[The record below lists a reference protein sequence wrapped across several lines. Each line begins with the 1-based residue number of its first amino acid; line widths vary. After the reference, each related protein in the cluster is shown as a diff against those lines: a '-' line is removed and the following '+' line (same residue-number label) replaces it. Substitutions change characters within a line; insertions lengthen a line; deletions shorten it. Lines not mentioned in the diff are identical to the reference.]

1 MPSPDLQPAFLVRP
15 SLAPTESIRS
25 LIHRLAVQN
34 KLPLRMLGEPGRLGE
49 ATQVA
54 CELASKADWDPCD
67 LVQRAASTSESDPSD
82 TFVRIGTAML
92 GKRCIVGLQRR
103 ICPLCM
109 VSTTWTPIDWEIR
122 QNDACHIHQ
131 CILADKC
138 SACGAGVAWLSH
150 QHACDRCGLAWSNFD
165 ARPASPS
172 SSMFA
177 KWTHS
182 SVVRALR
189 GIQQDGR
196 SKSNGVRVRLEKLLL
211 MLEVLRCEVLRQ
223 WLTPKLWADFGHVW
237 SIQLLKDSDYR
248 SWLWSEMFLHA
259 AKDPMTLEKA
269 LRPMGSALMTSAYFN
284 GFASSAP
291 VPSFIL
297 TALKKLGEDKLLH
310 RLASR
315 PVFDVRRHGIYG
327 VFQAPEPLL
336 SPPRHR
342 DDKGWD
348 DEDGQQSEL
357 DRFLEVC

>member
-1 MPSPDLQPAFLVRP
+1 MPIPDLQPAFLIRP

-34 KLPLRMLGEPGRLGE
+34 KLPMRMLGDPGRLGE
-49 ATQVA
+49 ATQIA
-54 CELASKADWDPCD
+54 CELASKADWDPRD
-67 LVQRAASTSESDPSD
+67 LIQRAASISESDPSD
-82 TFVRIGTAML
+82 TVVRIGTAML

-131 CILADKC
+131 CMLADKC
-138 SACGAGVAWLSH
+138 SACGASVAWLSH
-150 QHACDRCGLAWSNFD
+150 QHACDRCGLAWSHFET
-165 ARPASPS
+165 RPASS
-172 SSMFA
+172 SSAMFA

-189 GIQQDGR
+189 GIQHDGR
-196 SKSNGVRVRLEKLLL
+196 SKNNGVRVRLEKLLL

-223 WLTPKLWADFGHVW
+223 WLSPKLWVEFGLAW
-237 SIQLLKDSDYR
+237 SIQLLKDPDYR

-259 AKDPMTLEKA
+259 AKDPMTLAKA
-269 LRPMGSALMTSAYFN
+269 LRPTGSALTISNYFN
-284 GFASSAP
+284 GFTSAAP
-291 VPSFIL
+291 VPDFIL
-297 TALKKLGEDKLLH
+297 TSLKKLGEQELLR
-310 RLASR
+310 RLSSR
-315 PVFDVRRHGIYG
+315 PIFDVRQHGIYG
-327 VFQAPEPLL
+327 IFQAPEPGL

-342 DDKGWD
+342 DDKDWD
-348 DEDGQQSEL
+348 DEDDQQSEL